1 MRGGAPEHVCKQE
14 LHLGMLLDKT
24 KQWQLTINNSVSR
37 NQDLMWNSENIAV
50 ESLQQRKIVNRK
62 YQILL
67 NRMFIL
73 R

>member
-1 MRGGAPEHVCKQE
+1 MK
-14 LHLGMLLDKT
+14 
-24 KQWQLTINNSVSR
+24 INNSVIG
-37 NQDLMWNSENIAV
+37 NQELLLNSLNITL

>member
-1 MRGGAPEHVCKQE
+1 MCKQE

-37 NQDLMWNSENIAV
+37 NQDLMWNSENFAV